1 MRPERPSLKL
11 LGLGLNAVFIGQTA
25 LAVPNAFVSRDL
37 SNGQIVSFN
46 VLLVSVAIL
55 ANAALFAGRR
65 RIGSGQIP
73 LLLGSVLA
81 ATGAILLA
89 TTAPPLVAAPFI
101 ACSSVVFPLTVS
113 QVSRSPDPGAM
124 ARARQFFIV
133 GYVIGLLS
141 VSGLAL
147 TGLSIASLGVA
158 AAVQFLS
165 LIASALS
172 GNHERSVTTDVPAT
186 GDRATSSAAPIKVI
200 VLAAAAVFFMRSG
213 DAIRQSYLPLYIHH
227 IGLPSGTSSLLMAL
241 TAVIEIAVLPL
252 IAYWAH
258 GRPGQGVLTITTV
271 VGCVSFLL
279 LATQS
284 HSWALVSSQVLY
296 AFFVAGY
303 QSLGIVWMQRLLPDS
318 SSGGAALYTVAVQ
331 SGSVLGLVS
340 ALASPNFSA
349 NLFLF
354 AACFVAVA
362 AASVLLGSAFS
373 RREVS
378 QE

>member
-1 MRPERPSLKL
+1 MTTIALSSEKRDASQTESSKMRPERPSLKL
-11 LGLGLNAVFIGQTA
+11 LGLGLNAIFIGQTA

-113 QVSRSPDPGAM
+113 HVSRSPDPGPM

-200 VLAAAAVFFMRSG
+200 VLA
-213 DAIRQSYLPLYIHH
+213 
-227 IGLPSGTSSLLMAL
+227 
-241 TAVIEIAVLPL
+241 
-252 IAYWAH
+252 
-258 GRPGQGVLTITTV
+258 
-271 VGCVSFLL
+271 
-279 LATQS
+279 
-284 HSWALVSSQVLY
+284 
-296 AFFVAGY
+296 
-303 QSLGIVWMQRLLPDS
+303 
-318 SSGGAALYTVAVQ
+318 
-331 SGSVLGLVS
+331 
-340 ALASPNFSA
+340 
-349 NLFLF
+349 
-354 AACFVAVA
+354 
-362 AASVLLGSAFS
+362 
-373 RREVS
+373 
-378 QE
+378 